1 MTHSSGCGGN
11 LATGSSSHTT
21 RRLPDP
27 VAMLTARGPALW
39 SALLLAAAACH
50 CASAFTSVPPFKAAL
65 VQRAHLA
72 ARQHGAEQRR
82 GLAALTMVQTPPRA
96 SVSIKELSKQMKT
109 ARLDMEQGE
118 VDERVRVLM
127 EGMRGKSLNDDD
139 FAAAGTEM
147 RVIEFDSKNDLPLQY
162 DPDILKTYYK
172 ARPGLWYSCLCFLS
186 LSLSRSLS
194 LARSHSLSL
203 ALSPLL
209 SSLSLSLST

>member
-1 MTHSSGCGGN
+1 
-11 LATGSSSHTT
+11 
-21 RRLPDP
+21 
-27 VAMLTARGPALW
+27 MLTACAQALW
-39 SALLLAAAACH
+39 PALLLAAAACH
-50 CASAFTSVPPFKAAL
+50 GASAFTSVPPFTTAL
-65 VQRAHLA
+65 LHRAHFA
-72 ARQHGAEQRR
+72 TRQHGAERR
-82 GLAALTMVQTPPRA
+82 QGRVALTMVQTPPRA

-172 ARPGLWYSCLCFLS
+172 ARPGLWY
-186 LSLSRSLS
+186 
-194 LARSHSLSL
+194 
-203 ALSPLL
+203 
-209 SSLSLSLST
+209 